1 MIRASFSERGG
12 VLCGFRISGHSGY
25 AEAGGDI
32 VCAAVSAMAMLTVNM
47 LADAFGLKCGLKEDA
62 AGVEI
67 SFRLEEPLELGGKV
81 LSAFRN
87 ELLNLSKE
95 YPQNILVKEK

>member
-1 MIRASFSERGG
+1 MISASFSERGG
-12 VLCGFRISGHSGY
+12 VLCGFRICGHSGY

-32 VCAAVSAMAMLTVNM
+32 VCAAVSAMTMLTVNM
-47 LADAFGLKCGLKEDA
+47 LADTFGLKCGLEEDA
-62 AGVEI
+62 AGTEI
-67 SFRLEEPLELGGKV
+67 SFRLEEPSELGGKA

-87 ELLNLSKE
+87 ELLNLSRE